1 MKTKRIS
8 ALLFTVLLLS
18 VSITAC
24 SNNEDEEKSSIEQ
37 FTDKTAH
44 DAVNQIQAPI
54 DKAKA
59 VQELVN
65 QQQEEVRKT
74 AEELK

>member
-1 MKTKRIS
+1 MKTKQIT
-8 ALLFTVLLLS
+8 ALLCTALLLS
-18 VSITAC
+18 VSVTAC
-24 SNNEDEEKSSIEQ
+24 SNSEEEEKSSIEQ

-59 VQELVN
+59 VQALVN
-65 QQQEEVRKT
+65 QQQEEARKT
-74 AEELK
+74 ANE

>member
-1 MKTKRIS
+1 MKAKQIS
-8 ALLFTVLLLS
+8 ALLFVALLLS
-18 VSITAC
+18 ISVSAC
-24 SNNEDEEKSSIEQ
+24 SNSEDEEKSSIEQ

-44 DAVNQIQAPI
+44 NAVDQIQAPI

-74 AEELK
+74 AEELR